1 MGSVAMN
8 SRIHVDARPTPV
20 YLPYV
25 PPYDWETLLATF
37 RTHQIPDLEAVN
49 EVEYERVIHTSA
61 GMGWFR
67 VTHHADRNSLR
78 LQLWNA
84 SEQDLGI
91 VSVSVRRMFDL
102 DADLGAIGLAMK
114 AEPSLFKLWKRYP
127 GLRIPRSWSGFESML
142 TTVLG
147 QLVSVSFGRTLAS
160 ELMQAAGTKVTHPK
174 TGAAIRLFPTAK
186 QLLKTDLSTVRTSES
201 RRVAIRS
208 LATLVVDGVLK
219 WDQPVKHDELRKT
232 LLSVPGIGPWT
243 AEYVTMHG
251 FHDDDAFPAT
261 DFGLKQELKR
271 HPGINVS
278 KVQPWRAYAAATLW
292 KSFAHSR

>member
-1 MGSVAMN
+1 
-8 SRIHVDARPTPV
+8 
-20 YLPYV
+20 
-25 PPYDWETLLATF
+25 
-37 RTHQIPDLEAVN
+37 
-49 EVEYERVIHTSA
+49 
-61 GMGWFR
+61 
-67 VTHHADRNSLR
+67 
-78 LQLWNA
+78 
-84 SEQDLGI
+84 
-91 VSVSVRRMFDL
+91 MFDL

-114 AEPSLFKLWKRYP
+114 AEPSLFKLWTRYP
-127 GLRIPRSWSGFESML
+127 GLRISRSWSGFESML

-160 ELMQAAGTKVTHPK
+160 ELMQAAGTKMTHPK

-208 LATLVVDGVLK
+208 LATLVVDGVLI

-261 DFGLKQELKR
+261 DYGLKQELKR
-271 HPGINVS
+271 HPGINVN

>member
-20 YLPYV
+20 YLLYV

-49 EVEYERVIHTSA
+49 EVEYERVIQTSA

>member
-8 SRIHVDARPTPV
+8 SRIHVDARPTSV

-49 EVEYERVIHTSA
+49 EVEYERVIQTSA

-251 FHDDDAFPAT
+251 FHDDAFPAT